1 MACASQAMI
10 SANTCTLTSPRLF
23 KKYTNGNKRKL
34 KLFTVRASSDDTE
47 CNTEECAPEKEV
59 GKVSMEWLAGEKTK
73 VVGTF
78 PPSKRGWTG
87 YVEKDTAGQTN
98 IYSVEPA
105 VYVAESAIS
114 SGSAGTSADGSEGT
128 AARAAGLGLISV
140 AAASLILLLV
150 GKNPSNNITTAE
162 YKGPSLSYYINK
174 FKPGEIIQAAV
185 PSQTEPP
192 SSIQADSSM
201 PEVPEIQVQSAPDVS
216 EVPVQSQSEPRAL
229 NFKCEQCFLGKLNWL
244 RFFNSRNSFFSS
256 ILLMYTR
263 KNMKRLLTRRYI

>member
-1 MACASQAMI
+1 MV
-10 SANTCTLTSPRLF
+10 
-23 KKYTNGNKRKL
+23 L
-34 KLFTVRASSDDTE
+34 K
-47 CNTEECAPEKEV
+47 
-59 GKVSMEWLAGEKTK
+59 
-73 VVGTF
+73 
-78 PPSKRGWTG
+78 
-87 YVEKDTAGQTN
+87 
-98 IYSVEPA
+98 
-105 VYVAESAIS
+105 
-114 SGSAGTSADGSEGT
+114 GT

-201 PEVPEIQVQSAPDVS
+201 PEIPEIQVQSAPDIS
-216 EVPVQSQSEPRAL
+216 EVPVQSRFRTRAL